1 LPQTPGAIGAC
12 HMAMLDMRLLDHAAG
27 VLFRNGKSRGGVP
40 WQGMV
45 SPQTP
50 GTTDAWRMALLDVL
64 LLDHAF
70 SSSQALAVSQAFTY
84 GHERAAALRRLRGP
98 DTTVGI
104 RQRSEQ
110 NAVPPGGELDS
121 SAVLAPQDS
130 HLGPA
135 AN

>member
-1 LPQTPGAIGAC
+1 MPQTPGAIDAC

-27 VLFRNGKSRGGVP
+27 NFFRKSKSRGGVP

-45 SPQTP
+45 LPQTP
-50 GTTDAWRMALLDVL
+50 GITDAWRMALLDVL
-64 LLDHAF
+64 LLDHVF
-70 SSSQALAVSQAFTY
+70 SSSQALAVSQAFAY
-84 GHERAAALRRLRGP
+84 GHERAANLRRLHGP
-98 DTTVGI
+98 DTPTGI

-110 NAVPPGGELDS
+110 SAVPPGGELDS

-130 HLGPA
+130 HGGPA